1 MSTSVSPNVGTTTWN
16 IDSAHTQAEF
26 SVKHLMIATVRGH
39 FGNVTG
45 TVTIQNDDPTT
56 ANVDVTIDATS
67 IDTRDEKRDA
77 HLRSQDFFNV
87 DKYPVITFKSTRAE
101 RAGERGYR
109 LTGELTIAGVTR
121 PVTLDVEDQGRAKDP
136 WGNEKAAFSAT
147 TKIKRSEFGLT
158 WNVALEAGGM
168 LVGDDIKI
176 SIEAQLAKAQS

>member
-16 IDSAHTQAEF
+16 IDPAHTQAEF

-45 TVTIQNDDPTT
+45 TVTVQNDDPTT
-56 ANVDVTIDATS
+56 GNVNVS
-67 IDTRDEKRDA
+67 IEAKSLDTRDEKRDA
-77 HLRSQDFFNV
+77 HLRSPDFFDV
-87 DKYPVITFKSTRAE
+87 EKYPTINFRSTHVD
-101 RAGERGYR
+101 RAGDGFR
-109 LTGELTIAGVTR
+109 LTGDLTIAGVTK
-121 PVTLDVEDQGRAKDP
+121 PVTLQVQDEGRARDP

-158 WNVALEAGGM
+158 WNVALEAGGV

-176 SIEAQLAKAQS
+176 TIEAQLAKAS

>member
-16 IDSAHTQAEF
+16 IDPAHTQAEF

-45 TVTIQNDDPTT
+45 TVTIHGDDPTT
-56 ANVDVTIDATS
+56 ADVNASIDVKS

-77 HLRSQDFFNV
+77 HLRSPDFFNV
-87 DKYPVITFKSTRAE
+87 DKYPTITFRSTKVE
-101 RAGERGYR
+101 RAGGGLRV
-109 LTGELTIAGVTR
+109 TGDLTIAGVTK
-121 PVTLDVEDQGRAKDP
+121 PVTLDVEDEGRARDP
-136 WGNEKAAFSAT
+136 WGNEKAAFHAT

-158 WNVALEAGGM
+158 WNVALEAGGV

-176 SIEAQLAKAQS
+176 SIEAQLVKASAT